1 MMENEELVLDEN
13 GVPILTDIV
22 SPEEADPKIQLA
34 AHLAAMSIDE
44 VAEELLASEAFQEQL
59 DKVSA
64 EISQEVRQHIAHT
77 LRSAVEE
84 AIIRS
89 MEAGID
95 ETHEG
100 ICRRIETALPGML
113 SRVLTEIAQD
123 E

>member
-1 MMENEELVLDEN
+1 MVASEELVLDEN
-13 GVPILTDIV
+13 GTPILTDIV

-34 AHLAAMSIDE
+34 AHLTAMSVEE
-44 VAEELLASEAFQEQL
+44 VTEELLASTAFRDQL
-59 DKVSA
+59 ERVSA
-64 EISQEVRQHIAHT
+64 EIGREVRQHIAHT

-95 ETHEG
+95 ETREG
-100 ICRRIETALPGML
+100 ICRRIETALPDML
-113 SRVLTEIAQD
+113 STVLTENTQG